1 MRSSALAAALALAA
15 CASPA
20 RDARDAYVIDTLA
33 EDNYMWALRD
43 PSTVAMKLTLMQ
55 ESPFLWLRGT
65 APVFWRDLTTPGVDR
80 PATRFG
86 DPASSRVLLVADP
99 HPENLGSFRAPD
111 GTMLIDF
118 DDFDGAGYGPFE
130 GDVRRLAAGMIIAA
144 NGAGP
149 TPEDLASA
157 VATAYA
163 AQIAD
168 LANGVAPAAGTAPYL
183 DKLIAKAQANG
194 DAHKELA
201 DDVAS
206 PGVLETGDLDPIDS
220 FGVIQNR
227 VEPIATTEHDEVTA
241 ALAPLLAAH
250 PELGAIED
258 IGRRYGHGV
267 SSYPAWRY
275 LVLLAGETSSPGDD
289 RVLEIKEERDGLDV
303 ENVPQLDA
311 AEWSTPA
318 ARAVNTAHRLW
329 LRPDEDPL
337 WGAANLAPLS
347 LVTHDDSAYQRGV
360 DSGDLGDLASS
371 DPDQLLAVAGVFGR
385 LLARAHGLALTEDGV
400 LGWTAIAPVLGDGF
414 PDEVASF
421 ASADAAQIIADY
433 QSFAG
438 RDLPSLVLPAV
449 HQ

>member
-1 MRSSALAAALALAA
+1 
-15 CASPA
+15 
-20 RDARDAYVIDTLA
+20 VIDTLA
-33 EDNYMWALRD
+33 DDNYMWALRD
-43 PSTVAMKLTLMQ
+43 PQTVAMKLKLMQ

-65 APVFWRDLTTPGVDR
+65 APVYWRDLTTPGMAR
-80 PATRFG
+80 PATAFG

-99 HPENLGSFRAPD
+99 HPENLGSFREPD
-111 GTMLIDF
+111 GTMVVDF
-118 DDFDGAGYGPFE
+118 DDFDGAGYGPFD

-149 TPEDLASA
+149 SPADLASA

-168 LANGVAPAAGTAPYL
+168 LANGLAPNPGTAPYL

-194 DAHKELA
+194 NAHKELA

-206 PGVLETGDLDPIDS
+206 PGLLATGDLDPIDA
-220 FGVIQNR
+220 FGVISNR
-227 VEPIATTEHDEVTA
+227 VEPIATSEYDEVSA
-241 ALAPLLAAH
+241 ALAALVAAH

-267 SSYPAWRY
+267 SSYPALRY
-275 LVLLAGETSSPGDD
+275 LVLFAGETASPDDD
-289 RVLEIKEERDGLDV
+289 RVLEIKEERDGIDIA
-303 ENVPQLDA
+303 NVPQLDA
-311 AEWSTPA
+311 AEWNTPA
-318 ARAVNTAHRLW
+318 ARAVDTAHRLW

-360 DSGDLGDLASS
+360 DAGDLGDLASS
-371 DPDQLLAVAGVFGR
+371 DPDQLHAVAGVFGR

-400 LGWTAIAPVLGDGF
+400 LGWTAIAPVLGAGF
-414 PDEVASF
+414 ADEVAEL
-421 ASADAAQIIADY
+421 APADAAQIVADWT
-433 QSFAG
+433 SFAN
-438 RDLPSLVLPAV
+438 RDLASLVLPAV
-449 HQ
+449 PE